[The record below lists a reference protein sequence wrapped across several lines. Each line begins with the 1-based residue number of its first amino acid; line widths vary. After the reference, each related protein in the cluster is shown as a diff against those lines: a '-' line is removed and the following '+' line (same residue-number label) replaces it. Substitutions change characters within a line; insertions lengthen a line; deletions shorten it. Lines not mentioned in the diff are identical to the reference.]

1 MFRDV
6 GDCRI
11 AIGRIERIEFVSNYV
26 GIGLSEMKKCCE
38 HLYCFIS
45 TKFGVFSF
53 ARSEAKIHHMM
64 HVVGGWDSTAREK
77 QPTYVMSITTENKS
91 KW

>member
-6 GDCRI
+6 GDYRI
-11 AIGRIERIEFVSNYV
+11 VKGRWARIEFVSNYV

-38 HLYCFIS
+38 HLYCDIS
-45 TKFGVFSF
+45 TKVRVFSF
-53 ARSEAKIHHMM
+53 ARLEADTKQFV
-64 HVVGGWDSTAREK
+64 HVVGGWDSTTREK
-77 QPTYVMSITTENKS
+77 QPAYVVCSITESRS